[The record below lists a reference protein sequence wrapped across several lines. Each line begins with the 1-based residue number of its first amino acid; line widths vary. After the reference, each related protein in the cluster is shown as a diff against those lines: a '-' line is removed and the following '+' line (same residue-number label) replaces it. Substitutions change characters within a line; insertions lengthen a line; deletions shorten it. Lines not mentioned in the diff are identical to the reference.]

1 MSKLELAAFIIGF
14 IIADLRA
21 DRRAAPL
28 ILPAHYLGVVLDA
41 ERTFHRWMLGNA
53 RPRCGCRRSFTMRRC
68 TAGAGSL
75 SSALMATAEC
85 SPRARAKRPSCAV
98 TRDRLL
104 QRTVQ
109 LDDARVEAERR
120 LAVAQDVLNRERL
133 AATKAKKRSIAG
145 TCPCCHR
152 TFRQMALHM
161 RNKHPEFKAEI
172 AAA

>member
-1 MSKLELAAFIIGF
+1 MPNGRFIGGCWQCKAEMWLPQELYDAAMHGRSRITFFCAYGHGQVFAEGESEEAKL
-14 IIADLRA
+14 
-21 DRRAAPL
+21 RR
-28 ILPAHYLGVVLDA
+28 
-41 ERTFHRWMLGNA
+41 E
-53 RPRCGCRRSFTMRRC
+53 
-68 TAGAGSL
+68 
-75 SSALMATAEC
+75 
-85 SPRARAKRPSCAV
+85 
-98 TRDRLL
+98 RDRLL